1 MAKNKTK
8 KKRDLESLQRKR
20 RTAMRDLNTGT
31 EEEKLKKAEIRREQ
45 VKISK
50 YTVQKSYK
58 VPKTLFNISYK
69 RHIAVISTFAYHKF
83 FKVLQLFLDS
93 ESEKRFKLVRLH
105 SQYNWC
111 LYEINPFYAC

>member
-45 VKISK
+45 VKN
-50 YTVQKSYK
+50 
-58 VPKTLFNISYK
+58 F
-69 RHIAVISTFAYHKF
+69 
-83 FKVLQLFLDS
+83 
-93 ESEKRFKLVRLH
+93 
-105 SQYNWC
+105 
-111 LYEINPFYAC
+111 

>member
-50 YTVQKSYK
+50 
-58 VPKTLFNISYK
+58 
-69 RHIAVISTFAYHKF
+69 
-83 FKVLQLFLDS
+83 
-93 ESEKRFKLVRLH
+93 
-105 SQYNWC
+105 
-111 LYEINPFYAC
+111 